1 MGYGGY
7 NVGTLNAIT
16 YANITH
22 AGIPAYT
29 GDVYSIKWIA
39 YTIAFLSFYN
49 YFVGGLIFH
58 GGYSFIDYSNK
69 KAIELLVSL
78 LEV

>member
-1 MGYGGY
+1 MRSPMRISRMREYPR
-7 NVGTLNAIT
+7 
-16 YANITH
+16 TH
-22 AGIPAYT
+22 
-29 GDVYSIKWIA
+29 
-39 YTIAFLSFYN
+39 AFLSFYN